1 MDELQEMREQ
11 LAALKEK
18 LNKQEIINEKN
29 LRKLMFRKALRFKI
43 FMWIGILL
51 MATPTVALWI
61 MNFAWFEGT
70 HTDFELIWETITTSI
85 MLTMLIIGTSIIKL
99 RDIRS
104 GNLQTVKEQI
114 RKMSTPL
121 VEKKYRIVYGVFCI
135 MVIVLL
141 LVDNYNNGQ
150 FEFELYEKVVFVL
163 LLVLTLLNL
172 FLPGWQRRSGEWIA
186 KRMRIKKRTTEWDEY
201 IRQIEEMSDLD
212 EENDKAES
220 EMEN

>member
-11 LAALKEK
+11 MAALKEK
-18 LNKQEIINEKN
+18 LNKQEIVNEKN
-29 LRKLMFRKALRFKI
+29 LRKLMFRKALRFKV
-43 FMWIGILL
+43 FMWVGILL
-51 MATPTVALWI
+51 IATPTIALWI

-70 HTDFELIWETITTSI
+70 HTDFQLIWGTITTAI
-85 MLTMLIIGTSIIKL
+85 MLAMLIIGTSIVKIK
-99 RDIRS
+99 DIRS

-121 VEKKYRIVYGVFCI
+121 VEKKYRIVYGVFSI

-141 LVDNYNNGQ
+141 LVDNYNNGR
-150 FEFELYEKVVFVL
+150 FEFELYEKVFFVL

-172 FLPGWQRRSGEWIA
+172 FFPEWQRRFGEWIA
-186 KRMRIKKRTTEWDEY
+186 KKMGIKKRPTEWEEY

-212 EENDKAES
+212 EENDKE
-220 EMEN
+220 EKGL

>member
-18 LNKQEIINEKN
+18 LNKQEIVNEKN

-51 MATPTVALWI
+51 IATPTVALWI

-70 HTDFELIWETITTSI
+70 HTDFELIWETITTAI
-85 MLTMLIIGTSIIKL
+85 ILTMLIIGTSIIKL
-99 RDIRS
+99 RDIRY

-121 VEKKYRIVYGVFCI
+121 VERKDRIVWNVFSI

-141 LVDNYNNGQ
+141 LVDNYNNGR
-150 FEFELYEKVVFVL
+150 FEFELYEKVIFVL

-172 FLPGWQRRSGEWIA
+172 FFPEWQRKLGEWMNKKIG
-186 KRMRIKKRTTEWDEY
+186 RKKRTTEWEEY
-201 IRQIEEMSDLD
+201 LNQIEEMSELD

-220 EMEN
+220 ERED

>member
-11 LAALKEK
+11 MVALKEK

-51 MATPTVALWI
+51 IATPTIALWI

-70 HTDFELIWETITTSI
+70 HTDFQLIWGTITTAI
-85 MLTMLIIGTSIIKL
+85 MLAMLIIGTSIIKVK
-99 RDIRS
+99 DIRS

-121 VEKKYRIVYGVFCI
+121 VEKKYRIVYGVFSI

-141 LVDNYNNGQ
+141 LVDNYNNGR
-150 FEFELYEKVVFVL
+150 FEFELYEKVIFVL

-172 FLPGWQRRSGEWIA
+172 FFPEWQRRFGEWIA
-186 KRMRIKKRTTEWDEY
+186 KRMGIKKRPTEWEEY
-201 IRQIEEMSDLD
+201 INQIEEMSELD
-212 EENDKAES
+212 EENDKE
-220 EMEN
+220 EKGL

>member
-1 MDELQEMREQ
+1 
-11 LAALKEK
+11 
-18 LNKQEIINEKN
+18 
-29 LRKLMFRKALRFKI
+29 
-43 FMWIGILL
+43 
-51 MATPTVALWI
+51 
-61 MNFAWFEGT
+61 
-70 HTDFELIWETITTSI
+70 

-141 LVDNYNNGQ
+141 LVDNYNNGR
-150 FEFELYEKVVFVL
+150 FEFELYEKVIFVL

-172 FLPGWQRRSGEWIA
+172 FFPEWQRKLGEWMNKKIG
-186 KRMRIKKRTTEWDEY
+186 RKKRTTEWEEY
-201 IRQIEEMSDLD
+201 LNQIEEMSELD

-220 EMEN
+220 ETKN